1 MLQTNEDLIG
11 LIAIGTLMF
20 LLLAYFIIKFIFF
33 YQKRQNEYLKE
44 RERLK
49 NEFHK
54 ELLSAHLEI
63 YEHTLKHISQEIHD
77 NIGQVLSFI
86 KLNLSSVNSLSAD
99 ERLEKIDE
107 TRQLVSHVINDLRD
121 LSKSMSYEKIADKGL
136 SETIRFEI
144 ERINK
149 TANFNIDF
157 KIEGDV
163 IPLGHQREL
172 VIYRIFQESIHNVI
186 SHSKAKLVKINLQYF
201 PEIFKLTVE
210 DDGIGFCE
218 EDVIASGGS
227 GIRNMKN
234 RATLVGA
241 SISIASPDKRGCHTI
256 VSLDCRHKQVSS
268 DGNYHSSPG

>member
-20 LLLAYFIIKFIFF
+20 LLLAYFIINFIFF

-49 NEFHK
+49 NEFHQ

-86 KLNLSSVNSLSAD
+86 KLNLSAVNTLSAE

-149 TANFNIDF
+149 TASFNTVF
-157 KIEGDV
+157 QIEGDV
-163 IPLGHQREL
+163 IPLGNQHEL
-172 VIYRIFQESIHNVI
+172 VIYRIFQESIHNII
-186 SHSKAKLVKINLQYF
+186 SHSQAKMVKIHLQYR
-201 PEIFKLTVE
+201 PEIFNLILE
-210 DDGIGFCE
+210 DDGLGFCE
-218 EDVIASGGS
+218 EDIAASGGA
-227 GIRNMKN
+227 GIKNMKN
-234 RATLVGA
+234 RATLIGA
-241 SISIASPDKRGCHTI
+241 KISITSPNKKGCLTV
-256 VSLDCRHKQVSS
+256 VSLGCSNKQLSF
-268 DGNYHSSPG
+268 DGNYHSSSG